1 MSIKAGRNDVGISG
15 LDTPIIIEIPT
26 APLLENE
33 TNNDFGPQVVQSC
46 KYFDKDTQLWS
57 TEGCMALNTSTNVTT
72 YCACTHLTDFGAGD
86 APKPNKVD
94 LNPVAMFSKEPNL
107 AMIFCIIIVS
117 ILFTLYVL
125 AMIYA
130 RRADKREEKAQLAKL
145 ATDSG
150 AMSEDTAK

>member
-33 TNNDFGPQVVQSC
+33 TNNDFGPQIVQSC

-57 TEGCMALNTSTNVTT
+57 TEGCMARNTSTNITT
-72 YCACTHLTDFGAGD
+72 YCACTHLTDFGVGD

-94 LNPVAMFSKEPNL
+94 LNPVAMF
-107 AMIFCIIIVS
+107 
-117 ILFTLYVL
+117 
-125 AMIYA
+125 YA
-130 RRADKREEKAQLAKL
+130 RRADKREEKEQLAKL
-145 ATDSG
+145 AASSG
-150 AMSEDTAK
+150 AVPNGAEA